1 MTKFIWLFA
10 EQDIYQTLVTAEV
23 VKLRCWES
31 DKKGKSD
38 KQFVFLFNLNSEFP
52 KMVPVSLPGA
62 DRWSFLHA
70 SHLEFTEEKSSNE
83 NEDYFALVF

>member
-1 MTKFIWLFA
+1 
-10 EQDIYQTLVTAEV
+10 
-23 VKLRCWES
+23 
-31 DKKGKSD
+31 
-38 KQFVFLFNLNSEFP
+38 
-52 KMVPVSLPGA
+52 MVPVSLPGA